1 MIQNSMAVVEVKAS
15 ELEFKELYVSQKENG
30 PVYQRVITVPT
41 SALGMLRRE
50 LIETIG
56 FERTKGFLLRYGWH
70 CGVSDG
76 LKTKQ
81 MKWDDERELML
92 AGTQLHTLHGHVE
105 AIPLITEVNIR
116 QGLLRFEGHWKNSY
130 EAREH
135 LELFGPS
142 GHPVCHTLV
151 GYASGYLS
159 TVMGKKVIVKEV
171 QCQGMG
177 HSHCHWVSKTVE
189 EWGKEIDEELKY
201 YEENNIIDELDQ
213 TYKKLKLERD
223 NLNKAYHVHQKLMK
237 EVLREHDL
245 TSIANELYQ
254 ITDMP
259 VIIEDKNLNIMS
271 HGGIA
276 LDEAHKLSNE
286 LKQYVIRDDKSYID
300 EIKKTTLLRIN
311 ARHKRMITP
320 IYLRQR
326 IIAYC
331 SFLYKDSSMQEVD
344 KMILE
349 HAAMACSLYLLNERT
364 RIQAEQRMRG
374 SLLEDI
380 LSKRITLDEVMKRA
394 HYIDFNLRNANFFMI
409 AFNRFVNHRTVEEEF
424 EFNDQFISELSRFFE
439 ERKINAL
446 IGQQFGNIIVLLSEN
461 KQLKQQTKKEELC
474 ATLIRHCMKK
484 HSSYEFKLGVSSTS
498 SSIKDASNLYEES
511 VACLKVAARNKAV
524 VFFDEL
530 GIVGILFQTRDSN
543 ALKRFAYKT
552 LGSLLEED
560 KAKDMELTKTLY
572 YYLNNS
578 CNVHKTAR
586 GMNFSVSGLRYR
598 LQRLNEI
605 LQLDFNE
612 PYIGHQLYLALQAL
626 IVLGELNIGDEQG
639 EEWG

>member
-1 MIQNSMAVVEVKAS
+1 VKAS
-15 ELEFKELYVSQKENG
+15 DLNFKELYTFQTENKSA
-30 PVYQRVITVPT
+30 YQRVITVPT

-50 LIETIG
+50 LIGTIG

-76 LKTKQ
+76 LVVKQ
-81 MKWDDERELML
+81 MKWDDEKELVL
-92 AGTQLHTLHGHVE
+92 AGPYLHTLHGYVE
-105 AIPLITEVNIR
+105 VTPLIVKVNIH
-116 QGLLRFEGHWKNSY
+116 QGKLHFEGYWRNSY

-142 GHPVCHTLV
+142 DHPVCHTLV

-159 TVMGKKVIVKEV
+159 TVMEKKVIVKEM

-177 HSHCHWVSKTVE
+177 HSHCHWIGKSVE
-189 EWGKEIDEELKY
+189 EWGKEIGEELKY
-201 YEENNIIDELDQ
+201 YEENNIIDELDE
-213 TYKKLKLERD
+213 TYKKLKFERD

-237 EVLREHDL
+237 EVLRERGL
-245 TSIANELYQ
+245 TSIANVLYQ
-254 ITDMP
+254 ITDIP

-276 LDEAHKLSNE
+276 LDEARKLSNE
-286 LKQYVIRDDKSYID
+286 LRQYIIRDDTSDMD
-300 EIKKTTLLRIN
+300 EIKKTTLLKINGSHRRIV
-311 ARHKRMITP
+311 TP
-320 IYLRQR
+320 IYLRQK

-331 SFLYKDSSMQEVD
+331 SFLYDDSSMQEVD
-344 KMILE
+344 KMIVE

-364 RIQAEQRMRG
+364 RIQVEHRMRG

-380 LSKRITLDEVMKRA
+380 LSKRITPDEVIKRA
-394 HYIDFNLRNANFFMI
+394 HHIDFNLRNAQFFI
-409 AFNRFVNHRTVEEEF
+409 ITFNRFANHRTVEEEF
-424 EFNDQFISELSRFFE
+424 EFNDQFISELSHFFK

-446 IGQQFGNIIVLLSEN
+446 IGQQSGNVIILLSGN
-461 KQLKQQTKKEELC
+461 KELKEQVKKRELC
-474 ATLIRHCMKK
+474 ITLIRHCRRKY
-484 HSSYEFKLGVSSTS
+484 SSYEFKLGVSSLS
-498 SSIKDASNLYEES
+498 SSINDASNLYEES
-511 VACLKVAARNKAV
+511 VACLKVANKNKDM

-530 GIVGILFQTRDSN
+530 GIVGILFQTRDSD

-560 KAKDMELTKTLY
+560 KTKDMELIKTLY

-586 GMNFSVSGLRYR
+586 AMNFSVSGLRYR
-598 LQRLNEI
+598 LQRLNES
-605 LQLDFNE
+605 LQLDLNE
-612 PYIGHQLYLALQAL
+612 PYIEHQLYLALQAL
-626 IVLGELNIGDEQG
+626 IVLGELNITDKQG
-639 EEWG
+639 ESSIEGIL